1 MSKTSMFAATALLF
15 LCLSGLAGAQP
26 YTLNEELETFE
37 LTLREY
43 PGGNGVLWTSA
54 SGVAGADIDRLYV
67 GGLSSLRAVEVYV
80 ISLSESEPVSLSL
93 AQSYWKED
101 LKSCRTDSSGMCGI
115 DFSTH
120 GSVGF
125 KVSAAEGTPWQL
137 VVMASPEV
145 PMESFLPTPLFE
157 AKRADAAR
165 YEIGA
170 SAAAAGGT
178 NASADGEMNWLL
190 VAVVALLAVI
200 ALLLVLMLRKRGAA
214 AALAVMGL
222 LALGVPGEPAFGI
235 SESTSGTLDALSGEL
250 ARTQERNEQQDG
262 MRSRM
267 ENNTNTLLSRL
278 KILMDLKKMIDEWD
292 PLKAC
297 SHIAAPP
304 STPRVPMFCED
315 DPSCSACYSD
325 ARSEFN
331 AVRGTFEQLRVI
343 YQCSMDDINSAIAFG
358 DSASGVHGVSGLAWQ
373 AQRARI
379 TNSVNG
385 LKNAYDKK
393 YEEIRGRLHS
403 SMIEI
408 ASCEAQYGEPDWYD
422 RFGYVYF
429 EFLTDKY
436 KRSD

>member
-1 MSKTSMFAATALLF
+1 MSKNSMLAATALL
-15 LCLSGLAGAQP
+15 LLSLSGLASAQP
-26 YTLNEELETFE
+26 YTLDEELETFE
-37 LTLREY
+37 LTLRDY

-54 SGVAGADIDRLYV
+54 SGVAGAEIDRLYV

-80 ISLSESEPVSLSL
+80 ISLSETEPVALSL
-93 AQSYWKED
+93 AQSYWNED
-101 LKSCRTDSSGMCGI
+101 LKSCKTDSSGMCGV
-115 DFSTH
+115 DFSTY

-137 VVMASPEV
+137 VVMTSPEL

-165 YEIGA
+165 YENGA
-170 SAAAAGGT
+170 STPAAADNSAGG
-178 NASADGEMNWLL
+178 ELNWLL
-190 VAVVALLAVI
+190 IAVVALLAVI

-222 LALGVPGEPAFGI
+222 LVLAVPGEPAFGI
-235 SESTSGTLDALSGEL
+235 SESTSGTLDALGGEL
-250 ARTQERNEQQDG
+250 DRTQRRNEQQDG
-262 MRSRM
+262 MRSRL
-267 ENNTNTLLSRL
+267 ENNTNTLLGRL
-278 KILMDLKKMIDEWD
+278 KILMDLKKMIDEWN

-297 SHIAAPP
+297 SHIAAPA

-315 DPSCSACYSD
+315 DASCASCYSD

-379 TNSVNG
+379 TNSVDG
-385 LKNAYDKK
+385 LKNAYDNK
-393 YEEIRGRLHS
+393 YDELRGRLHG
-403 SMIEI
+403 SMVEI

-429 EFLTDKY
+429 EFLADKY